1 MPICFQTIQKYVKEG
16 HKALP
21 CKAAKNAFDRYIE
34 TVLHDITENDPNCTF
49 EDVLE
54 QIGEKP
60 KTAAED
66 FLESQPADVI
76 AVWKHQEKTKKRLKL
91 MVYVGI
97 VVLLATVI
105 VALVRTNGVLI
116 INTETTIAE
125 IPDDSD
131 LAGLSLEEQAKL
143 ICEAGIPETEKK

>member
-1 MPICFQTIQKYVKEG
+1 MFEAEIQKYVKEG

-34 TVLHDITENDPNCTF
+34 TVIHDITENDPNCTF
-49 EDVLE
+49 EAVLE

-76 AVWKHQEKTKKRLKL
+76 AVWKHQEKTKKRLKKL
-91 MVYVGI
+91 SKSNLFWRI
-97 VVLLATVI
+97 LFFLDAAWSLPLL
-105 VALVRTNGVLI
+105 LH
-116 INTETTIAE
+116 
-125 IPDDSD
+125 
-131 LAGLSLEEQAKL
+131 
-143 ICEAGIPETEKK
+143 

>member
-1 MPICFQTIQKYVKEG
+1 MFEAEIQKYVKEG

-34 TVLHDITENDPNCTF
+34 TVIHDITENDPNCTF

-76 AVWKHQEKTKKRLKL
+76 AVWKHQEKTKKAFET
-91 MVYVGI
+91 YGI
-97 VVLLATVI
+97 CRNRCT
-105 VALVRTNGVLI
+105 
-116 INTETTIAE
+116 
-125 IPDDSD
+125 
-131 LAGLSLEEQAKL
+131 AGYCNSGACADKWC
-143 ICEAGIPETEKK
+143 IDYKYRDYYC

>member
-1 MPICFQTIQKYVKEG
+1 MFEAEIQKYVKEG

-34 TVLHDITENDPNCTF
+34 TVKHDITENDPNCTF

-91 MVYVGI
+91 MV
-97 VVLLATVI
+97 
-105 VALVRTNGVLI
+105 
-116 INTETTIAE
+116 
-125 IPDDSD
+125 
-131 LAGLSLEEQAKL
+131 
-143 ICEAGIPETEKK
+143 